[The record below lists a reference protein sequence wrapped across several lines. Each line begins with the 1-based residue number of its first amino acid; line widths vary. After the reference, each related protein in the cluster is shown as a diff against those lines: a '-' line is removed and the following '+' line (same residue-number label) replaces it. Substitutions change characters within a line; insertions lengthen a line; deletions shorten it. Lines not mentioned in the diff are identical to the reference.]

1 MQVMILAAGRSTRL
15 GALGAVKPKPLVPIC
30 GYPAIAFGLAACAR
44 AGLRDVVINLH
55 HHAEQIRAAVGD
67 GSAFGV
73 RVRYSM
79 EDELLGTGGGIARAR
94 PLFRPGPLLVV
105 NGKVVAD
112 LSLEAVIAAHRAA
125 PGGTLA
131 TMVLR
136 PDVSGGQ
143 FAPVTVDE
151 VARVVGLRG
160 RRGQVTAYGKTTN
173 HMFTG
178 VHVLEPHLLD
188 RLPPGVSDV
197 IADAYQPALED
208 GGRVQSMLMT
218 GYFEEHSTPVRYLAG
233 NQALLRRPGLVSCI
247 PGPLTGVDPSAQ
259 IDGSASLRPPVRIAA
274 GAIIEARA
282 IVGPEVVLCAGARVA
297 AEARVRRSVV
307 WEGARAE
314 GDLDG
319 VVVTPE
325 GPFSAAEP

>member
-1 MQVMILAAGRSTRL
+1 
-15 GALGAVKPKPLVPIC
+15 
-30 GYPAIAFGLAACAR
+30 
-44 AGLRDVVINLH
+44 
-55 HHAEQIRAAVGD
+55 
-67 GSAFGV
+67 
-73 RVRYSM
+73 M
-79 EDELLGTGGGIARAR
+79 EEDLLGTGGGIARAR

-136 PDVSGGQ
+136 PDASGGQ

-151 VARVVGLRG
+151 VGRVVGLRG
-160 RRGQVTAYGKTTN
+160 RRGQVTAFGKTVN

-178 VHVLEPHLLD
+178 VHVLEPRLLD
-188 RLPPGVSDV
+188 RLPLGVSDV

-218 GYFEEHSTPVRYLAG
+218 GYFEEHSTPERYLAG
-233 NQALLRRPGLVSCI
+233 NLALLRRPGLVSCT
-247 PGPLTGVDPSAQ
+247 PGPADRRRSRPRRSTAAPACARRCASAPARSSRP
-259 IDGSASLRPPVRIAA
+259 GRWSGPRRWSAP
-274 GAIIEARA
+274 ARA
-282 IVGPEVVLCAGARVA
+282 SPPTRACAA
-297 AEARVRRSVV
+297 SVV
-307 WEGARAE
+307 WDGARAE

-325 GPFSAAEP
+325 GQRGL

>member
-55 HHAEQIRAAVGD
+55 HHAEQIRAAVGS
-67 GSAFGV
+67 GKAFGV
-73 RVRYSM
+73 RVQYSM
-79 EDELLGTGGGIARAR
+79 EEDLLGTGGGLARAR

-136 PDVSGGQ
+136 PDASGGQ

-151 VARVVGLRG
+151 VGRVVGLRG
-160 RRGQVTAYGKTTN
+160 RRGQVTAFGKTVN

-178 VHVLEPHLLD
+178 VHVLEPRLLD
-188 RLPPGVSDV
+188 RLPLGVSDV

-208 GGRVQSMLMT
+208 GGRVQAMLMT
-218 GYFEEHSTPVRYLAG
+218 GYFEEHSTPERYLAG
-233 NQALLRRPGLVSCI
+233 NLALLRQPGLVSCT
-247 PGPLTGVDPSAQ
+247 PGPMTGVDPSAQ
-259 IDGSASLRPPVRIAA
+259 IDGSASLRPPVRIGA
-274 GAIIEARA
+274 GAIVEARA
-282 IVGPEVVLCAGARVA
+282 IVGPETVVCPGARIA
-297 AEARVRRSVV
+297 ADARVRRSVV
-307 WEGARAE
+307 WDGARAE

-325 GPFSAAEP
+325 GPVGAVES